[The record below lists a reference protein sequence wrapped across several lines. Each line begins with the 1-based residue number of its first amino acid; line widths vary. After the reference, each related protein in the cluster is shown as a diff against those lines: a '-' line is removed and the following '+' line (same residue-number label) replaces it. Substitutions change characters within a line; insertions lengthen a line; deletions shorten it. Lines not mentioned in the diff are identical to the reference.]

1 VTEVVL
7 FHSVYGRTPGVCEFA
22 ATLEESGHTVHV
34 PDLFDGRVFA
44 DLAEGVAHAAAIGFD
59 TVVERG
65 RRAVDGLPPGC
76 VYAGFS
82 LGVLPAQALAQ
93 TRPGAR
99 GALLYSGCVP
109 ATAFAARWPDGVPV
123 QVHGMVDDEVFAGEG
138 DLDAARA
145 LAIAAEDAELYLYAG
160 RAHLFADPGLPG
172 YDAAAAAMLTARTLR
187 FLDRVGVRLGDRV
200 GL

>member
-1 VTEVVL
+1 MTEVVL
-7 FHSVYGRTPGVCEFA
+7 FHSVHGRTPGLLQFA
-22 ATLEESGHTVHV
+22 AVLEQAGHTVHV
-34 PDLFDGRVFA
+34 PDLFGGRVFA
-44 DLAEGVAHAAAIGFD
+44 TLADGLAHAQQVGFD
-59 TVVERG
+59 AVVTRG
-65 RRAVDGLPPGC
+65 REAVADLPAAC

-109 ATAFAARWPDGVPV
+109 ATAFGARWPDGLPV

-145 LAIAAEDAELYLYAG
+145 LVAAAEDAELYLYAG
-160 RAHLFADPGLPG
+160 SAHLFADPGLPG
-172 YDAAAAAMLTARTLR
+172 YDAVAAHQLTARTLR
-187 FLDRVGVRLGDRV
+187 FLERVGQ
-200 GL
+200 

>member
-1 VTEVVL
+1 MAEVVV
-7 FHSVYGRTPGVCEFA
+7 FHSVHGLTPGVHGFA
-22 ATLEESGHTVHV
+22 GALRDAGHTVHA
-34 PDLFDGRVFA
+34 PDLFEGRVFP
-44 DLAEGVAHAAAIGFD
+44 DLGDGVAHAQDVGFD

-65 RRAVDGLPPGC
+65 RRAVDDLPADC

-109 ATAFAARWPDGVPV
+109 ATAFADRWPGGVPV
-123 QVHGMVDDEVFAGEG
+123 QVHGMVDDEIFAREG

-145 LAIAAEDAELYLYAG
+145 LVACTDEAELFLYQG
-160 RAHLFADPGLPG
+160 RGHLFADPGLPT
-172 YDAAAAAMLTARTLR
+172 YDASAAALLTARTLR
-187 FLDRVGVRLGDRV
+187 FLDRVGRERALSSG
-200 GL
+200 

>member
-1 VTEVVL
+1 VAEIVV
-7 FHSVYGRTPGVCEFA
+7 FHSVHGRTPGLHGFA
-22 ATLEESGHTVHV
+22 GSLAAAGHTVHV

-44 DLAEGVAHAAAIGFD
+44 AQAAGVAHARAIGFD
-59 TVVERG
+59 ALVERG
-65 RRAVDGLPPGC
+65 RRAVADLPGGC

-93 TRPGAR
+93 TRLGAR

-109 ATAFAARWPDGVPV
+109 ATAFADRWPGGVPV
-123 QVHGMVDDEVFAGEG
+123 QVHGMTEDPVFVREG

-145 LAIAAEDAELYLYAG
+145 LVACTDDAELFLYPG

-172 YDAAAAAMLTARTLR
+172 HHAEAAALLTARTLR
-187 FLDRVGVRLGDRV
+187 FLERVDSRV
-200 GL
+200 PAQ

>member
-1 VTEVVL
+1 MAEVVV
-7 FHSVYGRTPGVCEFA
+7 FSSVHGCTPGLAGFRRALADAGHAVHAPDLLDGRTFTTLADGVA
-22 ATLEESGHTVHV
+22 Y
-34 PDLFDGRVFA
+34 
-44 DLAEGVAHAAAIGFD
+44 AEGIGFD

-65 RRAVDGLPPGC
+65 RRAVDGLPGGC

-109 ATAFAARWPDGVPV
+109 ATTFADRWPAGVPV
-123 QVHGMVDDEVFAGEG
+123 QVHGMTDDALFTGEG

-145 LAIAAEDAELYLYAG
+145 LVACSEDAELFLYPG
-160 RAHLFADPGLPG
+160 TAHLFADPGLPG
-172 YDAAAAAMLTARTLR
+172 YDEAAARLLLARTLR
-187 FLDRVGVRLGDRV
+187 FLERVDAAA
-200 GL
+200 